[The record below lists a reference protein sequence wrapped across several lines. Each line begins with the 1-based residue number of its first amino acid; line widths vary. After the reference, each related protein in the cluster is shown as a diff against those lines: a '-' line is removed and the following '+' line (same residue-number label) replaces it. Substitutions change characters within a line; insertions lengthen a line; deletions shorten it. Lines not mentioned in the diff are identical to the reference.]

1 MKRKQIRNAETNRR
15 VFDALYEEDDKIL
28 IEVKLGRNKPAEKID
43 LEDVLRQIEEGKQEP
58 EIIS

>member
-43 LEDVLRQIEEGKQEP
+43 LEDVLRQIEEGKLEP